1 MKRFIRTVWT
11 SVFVSLLLWPAVGR
25 GSLVGSPRG
34 AGIIVDR
41 PPLNTGGLGA
51 DTLFNSFGSPFFE
64 RTADHILLNSTQT
77 VEPIRRINWWGF
89 YNENN
94 PPVSETMRI
103 RFYGARSGD
112 GLPDDNN
119 IVFEESF
126 LNPTRTPTGRVVFV
140 DIDPDEFMFQVDL
153 STPLSLTP
161 DTPLWFEVAQIGDID
176 TTFRWEFSTVPS
188 PMGLAG
194 INPITVDWKET
205 AFNAHNAFQLSTI
218 PEPGS
223 CVLFLTAALFIGH
236 CRSIHTR
243 LRRRPKT

>member
-1 MKRFIRTVWT
+1 MKRMNRAIWAGV
-11 SVFVSLLLWPAVGR
+11 VASLLLWPAVGL
-25 GSLVGSPRG
+25 GSLVESTRG
-34 AGIIVDR
+34 AGIILDR

-51 DTLFNSFGSPFFE
+51 DTLFDSFGSPFFE
-64 RTADHILLNSTQT
+64 RTADHILLSAAQT
-77 VEPIRRINWWGF
+77 VEPIRRITWWGF

-94 PPVSETMRI
+94 PPVTETMRV
-103 RFYGARSGD
+103 RFYGARAGD

-119 IVFEESF
+119 IVFEEGF
-126 LNPTRTPTGRVVFV
+126 LNPARTPTGRVVFV
-140 DIDPDEFMFQVDL
+140 EVDLDEFLFQVDL

-161 DTPLWFEVAQIGDID
+161 DTPLWLEIAQIGDID

-218 PEPGS
+218 PEPGT
-223 CVLFLTAALFIGH
+223 CVLFLTAALLIG
-236 CRSIHTR
+236 RRRTITR
-243 LRRRPKT
+243 QRRRPKR

>member
-1 MKRFIRTVWT
+1 MNRGIWA
-11 SVFVSLLLWPAVGR
+11 SVVVSLLLGPAVSR
-25 GSLVGSPRG
+25 GSLVESPRG

-41 PPLNTGGLGA
+41 PPLNTGGLGSDTEFIGMSGTPTWQRVA
-51 DTLFNSFGSPFFE
+51 D
-64 RTADHILLNSTQT
+64 DVLLSAAQT

-94 PPVSETMRI
+94 PPVTETMRI

-112 GLPDDNN
+112 GLPDDGNV
-119 IVFEESF
+119 IFEESF

-140 DIDPDEFMFQVDL
+140 DIDPDEFMFQVGL

-223 CVLFLTAALFIGH
+223 CVLFLTAAFLIEH
-236 CRSIHTR
+236 RRVVNTR
-243 LRRRPKT
+243 LCRRPKT